1 MEMEVHD
8 RCRCVLRTE
17 RKAKAEARTRARA
30 SATIMKI
37 GAIVAE
43 AGRLVV
49 VGLWVNATVVAT
61 GAIIR
66 VNAGNLSNLS
76 QSSTMMKFH
85 QFQLET
91 AQSLLLYHWC
101 CRHWCCK
108 RVIHSRSSFVDH
120 EMNVIFKI
128 LQIIH
133 GHQQL
138 HQRTPQEFAPN
149 SKLVLGSTLKQ

>member
-17 RKAKAEARTRARA
+17 RKAKAEARTRVRT
-30 SATIMKI
+30 SATIMEI
-37 GAIVAE
+37 GAVVAE
-43 AGRLVV
+43 AGRIVVCPRRV

-101 CRHWCCK
+101 CR
-108 RVIHSRSSFVDH
+108 RVNQSRSSFIDH
-120 EMNVIFKI
+120 AVNAIFKI
-128 LQIIH
+128 LHIIH